1 MGLDIIGFMALLAL
15 GLVAVVAYQRKRTK
29 RERADTEAFEQAV
42 AENRHI
48 PQTLHPII
56 DPDRCIGS
64 FSCLR
69 VCPEGDILGAVEG
82 KASLINASS
91 CIGHGKCA
99 IECPVDAI
107 KLVFGTSERGV
118 DLPEVDEFFETSRPG
133 IHIVGEL
140 GGMGLIK
147 NAITQGLQCARRL
160 GGTMKRGQKGFAV
173 DVAIVGAGPS
183 GMAMALGLKEA
194 GLTFRLLEQETVG
207 GTISHYPRQKVVM
220 TERIDVPFYGKF
232 GKPLI
237 SKEELLEM
245 WGEALDKAGV
255 SVETETKV
263 ASITGSDGAFTL
275 DTSRGPV
282 ACRKVVL
289 AIGRH
294 GSPRKLG
301 VPGENLPKVAY
312 RMIDPQQYEGARVLV
327 VGGGDSA
334 LEAAIQIVEETEA
347 EVALSYRQPDLA
359 KCRDANKRRFRELVS
374 QGRIHSFMPSQVT
387 GITPKEV
394 LLSSAGKP
402 VRLANDFIIA
412 CIGGELPSK
421 WLEQNQIGIKRF
433 HGEEKGKARAR
444 SGSAKGDE
452 AQSRSLALTLFTIA
466 LFVVSLLLVLGW
478 HYYKLPLA
486 ERRDSPAHVFLKPA
500 GPIGHGIG
508 IVSTLVMMS
517 NFFYAVRKRVRAFKG
532 AGPIR
537 NWLTFHQFVGFL
549 SPAVIAFHAAF
560 QSNNLLA
567 TSTAAA
573 LGVVVLTGAIG
584 RYFYSLVPSSEGRA
598 EELGE
603 LSARWE
609 RLKVRIN
616 NLTRGAT
623 DVNRISQLIDRG
635 VQKPEG
641 SLFAALLALP
651 LHRLRDE
658 RELMRVRSLFKTQG
672 HFADFVGAFHR
683 IRLLQVQVGFFR
695 SLKRL
700 MAVWRLFHVVLAV
713 LLVVLITAH
722 ISVSVFLGYTW
733 IFK

>member
-1 MGLDIIGFMALLAL
+1 MGFDTIGFTVLVAL
-15 GLVAVVAYQRKRTK
+15 GLVAVFAYQRRRLR
-29 RERADTEAFEQAV
+29 REQADTEAFEQAV

-69 VCPEGDILGAVEG
+69 VCPEGDILGVVEG
-82 KASLINASS
+82 KAALISASS

-99 IECPVDAI
+99 VECPVDAI

-118 DLPEVDEFFETSRPG
+118 DLPEVDEYFETSRPG

-147 NAITQGLQCARRL
+147 NAITQGLQCAHHL
-160 GGTMKRGQKGFAV
+160 GETMKRGQKGFAV

-183 GMAMALGLKEA
+183 GMAAALGLKHA
-194 GLTFRLLEQETVG
+194 GLTFRLLEQESVG

-220 TERIDVPFYGKF
+220 TERVEVPFYGKF

-245 WGEALDKAGV
+245 WGEALEKGGV

-263 ASITGSDGAFTL
+263 KGITGSDGAFTL
-275 DTSRGPV
+275 ETSRGPV
-282 ACRKVVL
+282 AARKVLL

-347 EVALSYRQPDLA
+347 EVALSYRQAELA
-359 KCRDANKRRFRELVS
+359 KCRAENKRRFRELVE
-374 QGRIHSFMPSQVT
+374 QGRIHAFMPSQVT

-394 LLSSAGKP
+394 LLSAGGKQ

-412 CIGGELPSK
+412 AIGGELPSK

-444 SGSAKGDE
+444 AGSAKDDDAKGH
-452 AQSRSLALTLFTIA
+452 SLALTLFTIA

-486 ERRDSPAHVFLKPA
+486 ERRESPAHVFLKPA

-508 IVSTLVMMS
+508 IVATLVMMS

-623 DVNRISQLIDRG
+623 DVSRVSHVIENA
-635 VQKPEG
+635 VKKPEG
-641 SLFAALLALP
+641 SLFVQLVALP
-651 LHRLRDE
+651 FQRFADE
-658 RELMRVRSLFKTQG
+658 RELYRVRSLFKTHG
-672 HFADFVGAFHR
+672 HFLDFVGAYHR
-683 IRLLQVQVGFFR
+683 MRTLQVQVGFFK
-695 SLKRL
+695 SLRRL

-733 IFK
+733 IFR